1 MTGEGLSPAARALL
15 DAARD
20 GMAPDAAAIG
30 RMRAKVASAAGTAA
44 ASTGAAIAFKLG
56 IVAVV
61 ATLAAGAAIYGNR
74 TRTVTPPQI
83 ELPATRSDVH
93 APIVQIR
100 VDAPAVADASRATA
114 TIEMAPMHAGHAKA
128 APTHGSPAHGS
139 STHAAPMQ
147 AAPTHGASTHAAPTP
162 AAPTR
167 AEATVAAAP
176 TGIDLA
182 REVELVD
189 LAMAALRRGDTAAA
203 LTAIRKH
210 RSETRGAGQL
220 AEDAAAIEIE
230 ALCRRHDPAVVAK
243 LEAFD
248 AKFPRSAQRS
258 RLSTTC
264 P

>member
-20 GMAPDAAAIG
+20 GMTPDAAAIG
-30 RMRAKVASAAGTAA
+30 RMRAKVASAAGTATTTA
-44 ASTGAAIAFKLG
+44 TAAIAFKLG

-74 TRTVTPPQI
+74 ARTVTPPQI
-83 ELPATRSDVH
+83 ELPATRSEVH
-93 APIVQIR
+93 APIVQSR
-100 VDAPAVADASRATA
+100 VDAPSVTSASRSTA

-128 APTHGSPAHGS
+128 APT
-139 STHAAPMQ
+139 Q
-147 AAPTHGASTHAAPTP
+147 AAPTQ
-162 AAPTR
+162 
-167 AEATVAAAP
+167 ATVAVEP

-182 REVELVD
+182 REVDLVD

-203 LTAIRKH
+203 LAAIRKH
-210 RSETRGAGQL
+210 RSETHGAGQL

-230 ALCRRHDPAVVAK
+230 ALCRRHDPTVVAK

-248 AKFPRSAQRS
+248 ARFPRSAQRS
-258 RLSTTC
+258 RLSITC